1 MRTGATTGTTT
12 GTTTERVDVPP
23 SHAPGAHEP
32 GRPGLRAR
40 VRRTA
45 VRTRIAGSVA
55 VVSAVALGAAG
66 LLVYTLE
73 SQRVSRIVTENTAQ
87 EVAELVR
94 LQQRGV
100 DPETGRAFTSSES
113 LLSTYLVR
121 NVPDD
126 DELLVGWW
134 DARPQERT
142 RHEHGARLVGDPAF
156 APAVEDLLPRGGL
169 TDLEL
174 DAVGDYSV
182 TVQPVSTASGRDA
195 GDAPDALVIVNFLSD
210 EEDELR
216 STMRTYAAVSV
227 LLLLLIAVAAW
238 LQAGRLLRPLRS
250 LHASAQEIGATDLSR
265 RLPVSGDDDI
275 ARLTSTFNDM
285 LARLEHGFGSQ
296 RQFLDDAGHEL
307 RTPLTVLR
315 GHLEV
320 LDPRDPRD
328 VSQTSELLLDELDRM
343 SRLVDELILLA
354 KSDRPDFVRLRPTP
368 VGALLTQVH
377 RKATG
382 LAVRDWR
389 LGPLPP
395 ASVEA
400 SLDEQRLTQ
409 ALLQLC
415 DNAVKHTG
423 PGDAVA
429 LSGEVVGD
437 RLLLAVSDTGPGVDL
452 ADRTRIF
459 DRFGRAVVPEGDE
472 GFGLGLSIVRAI
484 AEAHHG
490 VVRVEDARDGGA
502 RFVLDLPL
510 EGALSWPVS

>member
-1 MRTGATTGTTT
+1 MTTTT
-12 GTTTERVDVPP
+12 GTTTEPP
-23 SHAPGAHEP
+23 PRRS
-32 GRPGLRAR
+32 LRTLL
-40 VRRTA
+40 RRTS
-45 VRTRIAGSVA
+45 VRTRIALSVA
-55 VVSAVALGAAG
+55 VVSAFALGAAG
-66 LLVYTLE
+66 LLVHTLE
-73 SQRVSRIVTENTAQ
+73 SQRVQRIVTENTAQ
-87 EVAELVR
+87 EIAELVR
-94 LQQRGV
+94 LQQQGV
-100 DPETGRAFTSSES
+100 DPVTGRAFTSSQA

-134 DARPQERT
+134 AGRPQERT
-142 RHEHGARLVGDPAF
+142 RHAYGARLVADPAL
-156 APAVEDLLPRGGL
+156 APAVADLLPRGG
-169 TDLEL
+169 TADLEQ
-174 DAVGDYSV
+174 DGIGDYSV

-195 GDAPDALVIVNFLSD
+195 GEDPDALVIVNFLSD

-227 LLLLLIAVAAW
+227 LLLVLIAVAAW

-250 LHASAQEIGATDLSR
+250 LHASAEEIGATDLSR
-265 RLPVSGDDDI
+265 RLPVVGDDDI

-320 LDPRDPRD
+320 VDPHDADD
-328 VSQTSELLLDELDRM
+328 VAQTSELLLDELDRM

-354 KSDRPDFVRLRPTP
+354 KSDRPDFARLRPTP
-368 VGALLTQVH
+368 VAALLEQVH

-382 LAVRDWR
+382 LAGRDWR

-395 ASVEA
+395 ATTEA
-400 SLDEQRLTQ
+400 PADEQRLTQ

-423 PGDAVA
+423 PGDAVT

-437 RLLLAVSDTGPGVDL
+437 RLLLAVADTGPGVDL

-484 AEAHHG
+484 TEAHHG
-490 VVRVEDARDGGA
+490 TARVEDAPGGGA

-510 EGALSWPVS
+510 EGTTSWPVS

>member
-1 MRTGATTGTTT
+1 MT
-12 GTTTERVDVPP
+12 GTTTERADPLP
-23 SHAPGAHEP
+23 DP
-32 GRPGLRAR
+32 GRDERSSRSGLRAL
-40 VRRTA
+40 VRRTS
-45 VRTRIAGSVA
+45 VRTRIAGSVG
-55 VVSAVALGAAG
+55 VVSALALAAAG
-66 LLVYTLE
+66 LLVHTLE
-73 SQRVSRIVTENTAQ
+73 SQRVQRIVTENTAQ
-87 EVAELVR
+87 EIAELVR
-94 LQQRGV
+94 LQQEGV
-100 DPETGRAFTSSES
+100 DPATGRAFTSSQA

-134 DARPQERT
+134 DGRPQERT
-142 RHEHGARLVGDPAF
+142 RHAYGARTVADPGF
-156 APAVEDLLPRGGL
+156 APAVESLLPRGGT

-174 DAVGDYSV
+174 DEVGDYSV
-182 TVQPVSTASGRDA
+182 TVQPVATASGRSA
-195 GDAPDALVIVNFLSD
+195 GDDPDALVVVSYLSD

-216 STMRTYAAVSV
+216 STIRTYAAVSV

-250 LHASAQEIGATDLSR
+250 LHSSAEEISATDLSR
-265 RLPVSGDDDI
+265 RLPVSGDDDV

-320 LDPRDPRD
+320 LDPRDPAD
-328 VSQTSELLLDELDRM
+328 VAETTALLLDELDRM

-354 KSDRPDFVRLRPTP
+354 KSDRPDFARPRPTP
-368 VGALLTQVH
+368 VAALLEQVH

-382 LAVRDWR
+382 LGDRDWR
-389 LGPLPP
+389 LGPLPSGP
-395 ASVEA
+395 TEA

-415 DNAVKHTG
+415 DNAVKHTR
-423 PGDAVA
+423 PGDTVSIA
-429 LSGEVVGD
+429 GEVVED
-437 RLLLAVSDTGPGVDL
+437 RLLVSVSDTGPGVPL
-452 ADRTRIF
+452 ADRDRVF
-459 DRFGRAVVPEGDE
+459 DRFGRARVPEGDE

-484 AEAHHG
+484 VEAHHG
-490 VVRVEDARDGGA
+490 TARVEDAGGGGA

-510 EGALSWPVS
+510 EGAPSWPVS